1 MNTFTGRRA
10 FLALWFGQLISVIG
24 SRFSTFALGIWV
36 LEKTGSTTQYAL
48 IFVFMA
54 VPALLLAPFAGALV
68 DRWDRRNVMMISD
81 AISAFSVLALAA
93 LMAAGHIQLW
103 HIYVVAAVQALA
115 GAFQVPAYMASIP
128 LLVPKEHLA
137 RANGLVQTAFA
148 AAQVVGPA
156 FAGILVSTISLHG
169 VLIVDFATFL
179 CGVTTLFLVKIP
191 RPAAAEGAPAD
202 AEPLLWQ
209 EAAEGWRF
217 VRERAGLLGL
227 LTIFGFTNFLF
238 GIVAI
243 LISPMVLA
251 FANAAA
257 LGVQMSLG
265 GIGLLI
271 GGLIMSAWG
280 GPKKRIHAVLLGTIV
295 AGLFLAGHGFM
306 ANVWF
311 LGVAGL
317 LFFISIPIMN
327 ASQDSI
333 WQTKVPAALQ
343 GRCFAIQRVLSEAA
357 MPVGFCL
364 AGPLA
369 DRIFEPLLAPNG
381 ALADSVGRVIGTGP
395 GRGMALIFIIA
406 GLTMSLAGVAGYGIR
421 SIRNVETDLADATIE
436 PQEPAAPA
444 APTPLLAFPTPAV
457 SEEL

>member
-1 MNTFTGRRA
+1 
-10 FLALWFGQLISVIG
+10 
-24 SRFSTFALGIWV
+24 
-36 LEKTGSTTQYAL
+36 
-48 IFVFMA
+48 
-54 VPALLLAPFAGALV
+54 
-68 DRWDRRNVMMISD
+68 
-81 AISAFSVLALAA
+81 
-93 LMAAGHIQLW
+93 
-103 HIYVVAAVQALA
+103 
-115 GAFQVPAYMASIP
+115 
-128 LLVPKEHLA
+128 
-137 RANGLVQTAFA
+137 
-148 AAQVVGPA
+148 VVGPA
-156 FAGILVSTISLHG
+156 FAGVLVSTISLHG

-179 CGVTTLFLVKIP
+179 CGVSTLFLVKIP
-191 RPAAAEGAPAD
+191 RPVVTEGETAA

-209 EAAEGWRF
+209 EAAEGWQF
-217 VRERAGLLGL
+217 VRERPGLLGL
-227 LTIFGFTNFLF
+227 LALFGFTNFLF

-257 LGVQMSLG
+257 LGLQMSLG

-271 GGLIMSAWG
+271 GGLLMSAWG
-280 GPKKRIHAVLLGTIV
+280 GPKKRIHAVLAGTAV
-295 AGLFLAGHGFM
+295 AGLFLAGHGFV

-333 WQTKVPAALQ
+333 WQTKVPPALQ

-369 DRIFEPLLAPNG
+369 DRVFEPLLMPGG
-381 ALADSVGRVIGTGP
+381 ALAGSVGSIIGTGP

-406 GLTMSLAGVAGYGIR
+406 GLGMSAAGLGGYAVR
-421 SIRNVETDLADATIE
+421 SLRNVETDLADATE
-436 PQEPAAPA
+436 STQPEETSAPA
-444 APTPLLAFPTPAV
+444 PAPILGFPTPV
-457 SEEL
+457 TTEEL